1 MHWEKSA
8 PAERA
13 VTKPYQG
20 VRVKDPVKELLRR
33 KRGSDIA
40 NAKPAHTTTVVVP
53 NTANALSSYTQIAG
67 SVGFSEVGTV
77 AEDRMVVDD
86 GTLCSGWIA
95 QPAAAALQPVAHW
108 ASPEFL
114 PGEHNASAYT
124 TDVYVQP
131 VCPSYTVVGPPSMLT
146 YTHTPL
152 FTNFGTRPSSSQGLP
167 QVDLLDS
174 SLAYLPWAQP
184 LATFSAPTMQCP
196 PCTAP
201 FSTTQ
206 VPSQPMTVEVPEPDP
221 ERLEQARNVV
231 TSLPLEKLL
240 EEDDDKDTYVTD
252 SSLFIQDV

>member
-1 MHWEKSA
+1 TS
-8 PAERA
+8 AERA
-13 VTKPYQG
+13 GSKPYQG

-40 NAKPAHTTTVVVP
+40 SSKPAP
-53 NTANALSSYTQIAG
+53 RSL
-67 SVGFSEVGTV
+67 GFSEAGTT
-77 AEDRMVVDD
+77 AEERMIVDD

-95 QPAAAALQPVAHW
+95 QPAAATLQPVTHW

-114 PGEHNASAYT
+114 PADHNAPAYT

-152 FTNFGTRPSSSQGLP
+152 FTNFGTRPTSSQGLP

-174 SLAYLPWAQP
+174 SVAYLPWAQP
-184 LATFSAPTMQCP
+184 LATFSAPAMQCS

-201 FSTTQ
+201 FPTTQ
-206 VPSQPMTVEVPEPDP
+206 LLSESVSVEVPEPDP
-221 ERLEQARNVV
+221 ERLEDARNVV
-231 TSLPLEKLL
+231 ASLPLEKLL
-240 EEDDDKDTYVTD
+240 EEDDEKDTYVTD
-252 SSLFIQDV
+252 PSLFIQDV